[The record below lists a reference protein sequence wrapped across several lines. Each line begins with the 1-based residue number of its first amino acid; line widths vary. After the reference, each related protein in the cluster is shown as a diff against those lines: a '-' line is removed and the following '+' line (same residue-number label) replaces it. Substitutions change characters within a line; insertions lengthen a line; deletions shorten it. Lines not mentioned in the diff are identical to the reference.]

1 MICPIGAKW
10 LPTDCWLS
18 EMKPYKN
25 PTKRIGQVQGGHHNV
40 QCSHHDVAENN
51 DQLALNNNHQS
62 LIHLCQVKIPKRKSK
77 IVNRRRTYNTTDKRN
92 GTKGQTIIYRTLH
105 REQKIERHQPHS
117 TPWSNQ
123 VLRRC

>member
-1 MICPIGAKW
+1 VRW
-10 LPTDCWLS
+10 NH
-18 EMKPYKN
+18 KN

-40 QCSHHDVAENN
+40 HCSHHDIAENN
-51 DQLALNNNHQS
+51 AQLALNNNHQS

-77 IVNRRRTYNTTDKRN
+77 VVNRRTDNTTDKRN
-92 GTKGQTIIYRTLH
+92 GTKGQTIIYRKLH
-105 REQKIERHQPHS
+105 RKQKIERHQPHR